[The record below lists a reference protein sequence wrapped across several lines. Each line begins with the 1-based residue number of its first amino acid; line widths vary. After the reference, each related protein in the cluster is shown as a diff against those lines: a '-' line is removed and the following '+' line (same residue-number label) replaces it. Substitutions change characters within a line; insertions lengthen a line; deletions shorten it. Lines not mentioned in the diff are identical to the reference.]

1 VSIALVASGDLG
13 AKARETI
20 TSDLVFGACEVPYYI
35 ILFIIFPTHRKCPFL
50 MTKRITKRVF
60 FPPDIKNKQ
69 RESMEIGVHQV

>member
-35 ILFIIFPTHRKCPFL
+35 IYFLLFFQHIESVIF
-50 MTKRITKRVF
+50 
-60 FPPDIKNKQ
+60 
-69 RESMEIGVHQV
+69 S